1 MFTDRIDAGRRLA
14 EALAGRPGIGSPGR
28 ALPADT
34 LVLGVPRGG
43 VIVAAEVARALGLD
57 LDIEVVRKIGAPGNP
72 EYAVAAVDADGE
84 LIAGERLV
92 ADAEY
97 LQREAVSAGTEI
109 RRRLAAYRGDRAAP
123 VIAGRVVVLV
133 DDGIATG
140 LTLLAA
146 ARSLR
151 RRGAARI
158 IVAAPVASPSAEQAL
173 HQVADEL
180 VVLWVDPHMQAVGQ
194 YYTRFGQVADAEVI
208 AALRAAWHEREQAR

>member
-1 MFTDRIDAGRRLA
+1 
-14 EALAGRPGIGSPGR
+14 
-28 ALPADT
+28 
-34 LVLGVPRGG
+34 
-43 VIVAAEVARALGLD
+43 
-57 LDIEVVRKIGAPGNP
+57 
-72 EYAVAAVDADGE
+72 
-84 LIAGERLV
+84 
-92 ADAEY
+92 
-97 LQREAVSAGTEI
+97 
-109 RRRLAAYRGDRAAP
+109 
-123 VIAGRVVVLV
+123 V

-140 LTLLAA
+140 ATVRAA

-194 YYTRFGQVADAEVI
+194 YYTRFGTVADAEVI